1 MALDFVLDEG
11 RAAIAAEALFIGEL
25 APLGPQNAPSGI
37 RKSKVTG
44 RQAITRLGLAGD
56 HQGDTKSHG
65 GPEKAVHH
73 YPRDHYA
80 AWAAEGIAAEPP
92 AFGENIS
99 TFGVTEADICIGDIW
114 RFGSALLQVA
124 QGRQPCWRLNA
135 RFERPDMAYRVQ
147 KSGRT
152 GWYYRVLE
160 EGAAEAGDQLVLTER
175 PQPQWPLSRIID
187 LLYTRTLDMESLAGL
202 AALPELAPSWRSLAT
217 RRIETNAVEN
227 WDRRLRGASIQP

>member
-1 MALDFVLDEG
+1 MALDVVLDEG
-11 RAAIAAEALFIGEL
+11 NSATAVEALFVGEL

-37 RKSKVTG
+37 RKQKVAG
-44 RQAITRLGLAGD
+44 RQAITRLGIVGD

-80 AWAAEGIAAEPP
+80 AWAVEGIEAVPP

-99 TFGVTEADICIGDIW
+99 TFGVTEADICIGDIF
-114 RFGSALLQVA
+114 RLGNAVLQVS

-135 RFERPDMAYRVQ
+135 RFERPDMAFRVQ

-160 EGAAEAGDQLVLTER
+160 EGAAEAGDRLVLAER
-175 PQPQWPLSRIID
+175 PQPQWPLSCIID
-187 LLYTRTLDMESLAGL
+187 LLYTRTQDMESLAGL
-202 AALPELAPSWRSLAT
+202 ADLPELAPSWRTLAT

-227 WDRRLRGASIQP
+227 WDRRLRGATSQS